1 MFQAFNNKSLF
12 DKFDEQVTERRGGRQ
27 GVEKSM
33 WSKQWQPAVGKMMH
47 STAPNCQAM

>member
-12 DKFDEQVTERRGGRQ
+12 DKFDEHVTERTEWRQ

-33 WSKQWQPAVGKMMH
+33 WSKQWRLAVGKMMH